1 LSNRNMAGATCIVK
15 PTNHDLKQLY
25 QDLNQAKEQSDQDAI
40 RRNENKIIELGE
52 MLQKQGNAQE
62 LGQLVKNVRPY
73 LGSLSKAKAA
83 RLVRTLVDLFL
94 DMDSAIGLEVD
105 LCKECIQ
112 WAREEKRT
120 YLRQALEAR
129 LMALFFDT
137 KQYTEALKLGARL
150 YAELKK
156 LDDKALLVEVQL
168 TESKAYHSLGNL
180 QNSRAALTSARTT
193 ANAIYCPPRVQAT
206 LDMQG
211 GILHAAENKDWK
223 TAFSYFYEAFEG
235 YDSCDLKKK
244 AILNLRYM
252 ILCKIMNNSE
262 DEVGNLLSAKLA
274 IKYKG
279 VEIEAMKEICTASQ
293 NRDVHQLEAAI
304 QKYHPQLC
312 EDTVIQEHLETLK
325 SNLLEKNLNRLI
337 EPYSRV
343 EISKI
348 ASLIGLPEASV
359 ERKLSQMILDKKLNG
374 ILSQEDR
381 ALQIFE
387 PTETDLVYDDALD
400 MIGALEDVVASLY
413 KKAEKLK

>member
-262 DEVGNLLSAKLA
+262 DEVANLLSAKLA

>member
-1 LSNRNMAGATCIVK
+1 MAGATCIVT
-15 PTNHDLKQLY
+15 PTNEDLKALY
-25 QDLNQAKEQSDQDAI
+25 KDLNQAKEHSDQEAI
-40 RRNENKIIELGE
+40 RRNENKIIQLGE
-52 MLQKQGNAQE
+52 WLQKQGNAQE
-62 LGQLVKNVRPY
+62 LGQLVTNVRPY
-73 LGSLSKAKAA
+73 LSSLSKAKAA

-129 LMALFFDT
+129 LMALYFDT
-137 KQYTEALKLGARL
+137 KQFTEALKLGARL

-168 TESKAYHSLGNL
+168 TESKAYHSIGNL
-180 QNSRAALTSARTT
+180 QNSRASLTSARTT

-206 LDMQG
+206 LDMQA

-223 TAFSYFYEAFEG
+223 TAYSYFYEAFEG
-235 YDSCDLKKK
+235 YDSSDTKKK
-244 AILNLRYM
+244 AVINLRYM
-252 ILCKIMNNSE
+252 ILCKIMNNHE
-262 DEVGNLLSAKLA
+262 DEVPNLLAAKLA
-274 IKYKG
+274 VKYKG
-279 VEIEAMKEICTASQ
+279 PEIEAMKEICTASQ
-293 NRDVHQLEAAI
+293 NRDVHQLERAV

-312 EDTVIQEHLETLK
+312 DDTVIQEHLETLK
-325 SNLLEKNLNRLI
+325 SNLLEKNLKRLI

-343 EISKI
+343 EIAQISK
-348 ASLIGLPEASV
+348 LIELPESDI

-381 ALQIFE
+381 ALKIFE
-387 PTETDLVYDDALD
+387 PSESDLVYEDALD